1 MVYTIKM
8 QIYNCHMLLHVE
20 ALRQYLQILLT
31 VPRQKFILNDVYL
44 SLSFFFF
51 FFFCY
56 SENNMCTHMYI

>member
-8 QIYNCHMLLHVE
+8 HIYNCHMLLHVE

-31 VPRQKFILNDVYL
+31 VPKQKFILNDVY
-44 SLSFFFF
+44 FF

-56 SENNMCTHMYI
+56 NENNMCTHMYI